1 LTASPP
7 LSISFAIPDH
17 PWVDSEN
24 GAAVRVALTIGVSG
38 QVIGRRLTIARETPT
53 DQDETLVVFDAP
65 TTGTVSSDLRTGA
78 SPSSAQSLLANAR
91 IAYWGVKFYGD
102 GFVLSKAEADE
113 LRARQGGRGLARPF
127 VSGRDLVQR
136 SRGLFAID
144 CDGLDEA
151 GVLRAAPDE
160 YQVLL
165 TKVKPVRAHNPRA
178 FKRERWWIFGENQPG
193 MRTAVRALSRYVA
206 TTETASHRVF
216 QFIPGTTV
224 AEGTVA
230 VIATDD
236 ALHLGVLSSRV
247 HVVWSLAAGG
257 RLGVGNDPRYN
268 KTKCFDPFPFPC
280 PNDLQARR
288 IRTVAEQI
296 DVHRQSRQQVHPSLT
311 MTGMYN
317 ALASLRTG
325 QPLSEKDKALHDAGL
340 VSVLRQLH
348 DDLDAAVFDA
358 YGWPTTLT
366 DEEILEKLVALNAER
381 AAEERTGLV
390 RWLRPE
396 FQNPTGTGAATQGDL
411 AVEADDAS
419 EDPTPAAASAAAPW
433 PKKPAEQFVVV
444 RFLLTTNCTAAFSA
458 EAMIDSELAPVD
470 TSYTGRP
477 LNFILRTPATSPSQ
491 NRMAASR

>member
-1 LTASPP
+1 
-7 LSISFAIPDH
+7 
-17 PWVDSEN
+17 
-24 GAAVRVALTIGVSG
+24 
-38 QVIGRRLTIARETPT
+38 
-53 DQDETLVVFDAP
+53 
-65 TTGTVSSDLRTGA
+65 
-78 SPSSAQSLLANAR
+78 
-91 IAYWGVKFYGD
+91 
-102 GFVLSKAEADE
+102 
-113 LRARQGGRGLARPF
+113 
-127 VSGRDLVQR
+127 LVQR
-136 SRGLFAID
+136 PRGLFAID

-151 GVLRAAPDE
+151 GVLNSAPDE

-193 MRTAVRALSRYVA
+193 MRLAVKGLARYIA
-206 TTETASHRVF
+206 TTETAVHRVF
-216 QFIPGTTV
+216 QFVGSDTV

-230 VIATDD
+230 VIAVGD
-236 ALHLGVLSSRV
+236 ALHLGVLSSRI
-247 HVVWSLAAGG
+247 HVAWSLASGG
-257 RLGVGNDPRYN
+257 TLEDRPRYN

-296 DVHRQSRQQVHPSLT
+296 DAHRQSRQQAHPSLT

-325 QPLSEKDKALHDAGL
+325 QPLSDKDKALHDAGL
-340 VSVLRQLH
+340 VSILRQLH
-348 DDLDAAVFDA
+348 DELDAAVFDA

-411 AVEADDAS
+411 PVESDDAVEESA
-419 EDPTPAAASAAAPW
+419 PAAASTAAPW

-458 EAMIDSELAPVD
+458 EEVRRSFKSAVAEDVVDALEGLVHLGLAVRFADADPPRWV
-470 TSYTGRP
+470 
-477 LNFILRTPATSPSQ
+477 
-491 NRMAASR
+491 ASA